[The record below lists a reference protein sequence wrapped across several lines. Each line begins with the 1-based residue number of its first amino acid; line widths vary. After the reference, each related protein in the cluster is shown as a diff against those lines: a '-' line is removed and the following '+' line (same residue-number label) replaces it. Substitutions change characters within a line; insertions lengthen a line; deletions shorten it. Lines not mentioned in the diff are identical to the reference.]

1 VIAMSFNPFLIH
13 LLGNFE
19 GGIPDV
25 STEKYRTTSGSAD
38 PFGFILEGIMNE
50 LGARGITSIQ
60 AGLFSTLCQ
69 EEATRCDAKEDKA
82 EGEEA
87 ALKPGEKKV
96 LSPGVEAVF
105 FCPEFAAWHDQS
117 KGEIEAYRHGDG
129 LKAEDLTTPAN
140 AVQNTKDIHEPKTP
154 QFVDL
159 SDDFGEIAEK
169 TEPYAQFEPKQYV
182 LFPAHDDIQDKDS
195 FFGQK
200 NVRSYEMSSQNVV
213 EDASRGQ
220 DLKHMKSSGDQGG
233 FSKGFDV
240 KRDNADASG
249 FQVNGKVSSHGE
261 NAVGLKDFSE
271 VFGNSNNKPIYEEG
285 SRASFMT
292 LASSIADTAGAED
305 DSQSVIYRSNFYD
318 DRGAILKESLG
329 AAINLMRHEG
339 AQRAVV
345 EVHPP
350 ELGHIEINVD
360 IAQSGELRAAFRVAG
375 NDTANLLAGQ
385 LDSLR
390 QTLTATGFQVL
401 GLDVFLNHDGD
412 RDARH
417 GWEKNFKRQKVSH
430 DGILGSVDESEKIS
444 FLLNMDAG
452 LLQWIA

>member
-1 VIAMSFNPFLIH
+1 MSFNPFLIH
-13 LLGNFE
+13 LLGNFK
-19 GGIPDV
+19 GGISDV

-38 PFGFILEGIMNE
+38 SFGFILEGIMNE
-50 LGARGITSIQ
+50 LGERDITSIQ
-60 AGLFSTLCQ
+60 VGLLSTFCQ
-69 EEATRCDAKEDKA
+69 EEVKRCDAKENKA

-87 ALKPGEKKV
+87 ALKPGEKGA
-96 LSPGVEAVF
+96 LFSGIEADF
-105 FCPEFAAWHDQS
+105 FCPELAAWYGQS

-129 LKAEDLTTPAN
+129 IKAEDLTTPAN
-140 AVQNTKDIHEPKTP
+140 AVQNTKDLYELKTP
-154 QFVDL
+154 QFGDL
-159 SDDFGEIAEK
+159 SDDYGKIAEK
-169 TEPYAQFEPKQYV
+169 TEPYAQFEPEEYV
-182 LFPAHDDIQDKDS
+182 LLPAHDDIQDKDL

-200 NVRSYEMSSQNVV
+200 EAPSGEMPSQGVV
-213 EDASRGQ
+213 ENASWDQ
-220 DLKHMKSSGDQGG
+220 DLKHMKSPGDQGG

-240 KRDNADASG
+240 KRGNVDASG

-261 NAVGLKDFSE
+261 NAAGLKDFSE
-271 VFGNSNNKPIYEEG
+271 VFGNSNNKPIYEQG

-292 LASSIADTAGAED
+292 LASSIAETAVTEVD

-318 DRGAILKESLG
+318 DRGTILKESLK
-329 AAINLMRHEG
+329 AAISLMRHEG
-339 AQRAVV
+339 VQRAVV

-375 NDTANLLAGQ
+375 NDTANLLSGQ

-401 GLDVFLNHDGD
+401 GLDVFLNQDGD

-417 GWEKNFKRQKVSH
+417 GWEKNFKRQKVSR
-430 DGILGSVDESEKIS
+430 DEPLGSVEEGEKMS
-444 FLLNMDAG
+444 FLLNMEAG